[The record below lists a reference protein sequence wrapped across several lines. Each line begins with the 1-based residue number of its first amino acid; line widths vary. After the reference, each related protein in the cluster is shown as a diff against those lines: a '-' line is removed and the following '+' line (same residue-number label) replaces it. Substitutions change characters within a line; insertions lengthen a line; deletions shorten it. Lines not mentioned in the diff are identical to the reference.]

1 MTAAGDEC
9 SVGAVFE
16 QPSEHVVYRDAYGVT
31 VTTARIVS
39 NSATYPLAAVTG
51 VQCSEEPRPYG
62 AAVGVGAVV
71 FIGALIGC
79 AVCEL
84 GQASFFVAG
93 LVAGAVGR
101 FVFGRP
107 WRVEARRGDERRDW
121 FVRGYGD
128 AARLRDTLQAEFDAG
143 LDPRPDARR

>member
-101 FVFGRP
+101 FVVTGTPKRY
-107 WRVEARRGDERRDW
+107 RVRIFTASGPFDVVSTADRAH
-121 FVRGYGD
+121 GD
-128 AARLRDTLQAEFDAG
+128 ALTAAIGQAAAARG
-143 LDPRPDARR
+143 